1 MMVSEVKSIEM
12 YDKKDYFEHFVPN
25 LCFKAMA
32 MLQVLKEINIQ
43 KQLFYY
49 P

>member
-1 MMVSEVKSIEM
+1 MKVSESIEM
-12 YDKKDYFEHFVPN
+12 YDEKDYFEHFVSN
-25 LCFKAMA
+25 LTFKAMA
-32 MLQVLKEINIQ
+32 MQQVLNEISIQ